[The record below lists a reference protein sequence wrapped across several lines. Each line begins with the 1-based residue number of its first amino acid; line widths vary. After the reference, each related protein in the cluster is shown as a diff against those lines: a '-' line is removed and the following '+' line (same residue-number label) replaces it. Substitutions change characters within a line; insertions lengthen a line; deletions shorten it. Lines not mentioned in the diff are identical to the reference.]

1 MFKFL
6 KMAST
11 VSLCGALMMTASSS
25 EAALVNYNFNGI
37 VDSGS
42 LFESNYNYNGS
53 FNYDNATLTNTGAE
67 SIDLSSLSFNFL
79 SNTFNLVSADSTSI
93 ADFLDGVFLGVSYSV
108 NSFDPT
114 FLLVSGSGNAEAY
127 FSYSPASGEAGFGS
141 LTYTISSVP
150 VPAAVWLF
158 GSALAGFGAINRRKR
173 QITL

>member
-79 SNTFNLVSADSTSI
+79 SNTFNLASANSTST

-114 FLLVSGSGNAEAY
+114 FLLVSGSESTDTAY

-141 LTYTISSVP
+141 LTYTTSVP